1 MSNYKENNPE
11 SMRLDKWLWCARF
24 YKTRS
29 LASSAI
35 KEGKIKIQDYKA
47 KSGKLVHVGDE
58 IVILQKPYYHEI
70 TILQLA
76 KSRGPAKEAILLYQ
90 ESIES
95 VKKREQLALQLKMTN
110 ASQEFNSRR
119 PDKQQRRKIIR
130 FTRGQN

>member
-1 MSNYKENNPE
+1 MSNSKENKQE

-29 LASSAI
+29 LASNAI
-35 KEGKIKIQDYKA
+35 KEGKIKIQGYKA
-47 KSGKLVHVGDE
+47 KPGKLVHIGDE
-58 IVILQKPYYHEI
+58 IVLLQKPYHYEI
-70 TILQLA
+70 TILKLA

-90 ESIES
+90 ESVES
-95 VKKREQLALQLKMTN
+95 VKKREQLALQIKMT
-110 ASQEFNSRR
+110 ATAQEFGSGR